1 MGDLDQIQVLSPGS
15 FDLILSLESFH
26 CFSNLPHLLDSV
38 RNLLRPSAG
47 MPQDDQRPSNPFDH
61 QSTGEFVIGDIF
73 DKSQI
78 PELESLFLTHGFN
91 INKKEIIT
99 FNVKHALQ
107 LDKPRVEKLIS
118 SISTNLVLR
127 RFLRNFFSSA
137 EGSKI
142 WEELG
147 KSKEYICYV
156 LKPSQT

>member
-1 MGDLDQIQVLSPGS
+1 MDLDQIQVLSPGT

-47 MPQDDQRPSNPFDH
+47 MPQDDQRPFDH

-78 PELESLFLTHGFN
+78 PELESLFLRHGFN

-99 FNVKHALQ
+99 FNVKHAMQ
-107 LDKPRVEKLIS
+107 LDKPRVEKLIA

-137 EGSKI
+137 EGSRI

-156 LKPSQT
+156 LKPSHT

>member
-1 MGDLDQIQVLSPGS
+1 VGDLDRIPELSPGS
-15 FDLILSLESFH
+15 CDLVLSLESFH

-38 RNLLRPSAG
+38 RTLLRSSAV
-47 MPQDDQRPSNPFDH
+47 MPQDDQRPSNPLDY

-78 PELESLFLTHGFN
+78 PELESLFLRHGFT

-99 FNVKHALQ
+99 FNVKHAMH
-107 LDKPRVEKLIS
+107 LDKPRVEKLIA

-137 EGSKI
+137 EGSRV

-156 LKPSQT
+156 LKPSPT

>member
-1 MGDLDQIQVLSPGS
+1 MADLDQIQALSPGS

-47 MPQDDQRPSNPFDH
+47 MPQDDQRPFDH

-78 PELESLFLTHGFN
+78 PELESLFLRHGFN

-99 FNVKHALQ
+99 FNVKHAMQ
-107 LDKPRVEKLIS
+107 LDKPRVEKLIA

-137 EGSKI
+137 EGSRI

-156 LKPSQT
+156 LKPSHT

>member
-1 MGDLDQIQVLSPGS
+1 MGDLDRIPELSPGS
-15 FDLILSLESFH
+15 FDLVLSLESLH

-38 RNLLRPSAG
+38 RTLLRSSTV
-47 MPQDDQRPSNPFDH
+47 MPQDDQRPSNP
-61 QSTGEFVIGDIF
+61 STGEFVIGDIF

-78 PELESLFLTHGFN
+78 PELESLFLRHGFN

-99 FNVKHALQ
+99 FNVKHAMQ
-107 LDKPRVEKLIS
+107 LDKPRVEKLIA
-118 SISTNLVLR
+118 SISTSLVLR

-137 EGSKI
+137 EGSRI

-156 LKPSQT
+156 LKPSHT

>member
-1 MGDLDQIQVLSPGS
+1 MGDLDRIPELSPGS
-15 FDLILSLESFH
+15 FDLVLSLESFH

-38 RNLLRPSAG
+38 RTLLRSPAV
-47 MPQDDQRPSNPFDH
+47 MPLDDQRPSNP
-61 QSTGEFVIGDIF
+61 STEEFVIGDIF

-78 PELESLFLTHGFN
+78 PELESLFLRHGFT

-107 LDKPRVEKLIS
+107 LDKPRVEKLIA

-137 EGSKI
+137 EGSRV

-147 KSKEYICYV
+147 KSKE
-156 LKPSQT
+156 

>member
-1 MGDLDQIQVLSPGS
+1 MDLDQIQVLSPGT

-47 MPQDDQRPSNPFDH
+47 MPQDDQRPFDH

-78 PELESLFLTHGFN
+78 PELESLFLRHGFN

-99 FNVKHALQ
+99 FNVKHAMQ
-107 LDKPRVEKLIS
+107 LDKPRVEKLIA
-118 SISTNLVLR
+118 SISTSLVLR
-127 RFLRNFFSSA
+127 RFLKNFFSSA
-137 EGSKI
+137 EGSRI

-156 LKPSQT
+156 LKPSHT

>member
-1 MGDLDQIQVLSPGS
+1 VDLDQIQVLSPGT

-47 MPQDDQRPSNPFDH
+47 MPQDDQRPFDH

-78 PELESLFLTHGFN
+78 PELESLFLRHGFN

-99 FNVKHALQ
+99 FNVKHAMQ
-107 LDKPRVEKLIS
+107 LDKPRVEKLIA
-118 SISTNLVLR
+118 SISTSLVLR
-127 RFLRNFFSSA
+127 RFLKNFFSSA
-137 EGSKI
+137 EGSRI

-156 LKPSQT
+156 LKPSHT

>member
-1 MGDLDQIQVLSPGS
+1 MGDLDRLPELSPGS
-15 FDLILSLESFH
+15 FDLVLSLESFH

-38 RNLLRPSAG
+38 RTLLRSSTV
-47 MPQDDQRPSNPFDH
+47 MPLDDQRPSNP
-61 QSTGEFVIGDIF
+61 STGEFVIGDIF

-78 PELESLFLTHGFN
+78 PELESLFLGHGFT

-99 FNVKHALQ
+99 FNVKHAMQ
-107 LDKPRVEKLIS
+107 LDKPRVEKLIA

-137 EGSKI
+137 EGSRV

-156 LKPSQT
+156 LKPSPT